1 MLDMVAVFSFSRF
14 ISINSSQRSSSPP
27 PSMRMGR
34 KLALVFGQQYSFAEA
49 IYRWS
54 QQTLT
59 RTAELSGH
67 KLRTLVTLPL
77 QLFFTF
83 CCSRSCSLCLDIVY
97 SAINIWLMSPCTKLK
112 ATLSFSPSTYFPS
125 LCPSIAAAF

>member
-34 KLALVFGQQYSFAEA
+34 KLALVFGQPYEENSFAEA

-54 QQTLT
+54 QQTRT
-59 RTAELSGH
+59 RTAELSG
-67 KLRTLVTLPL
+67 P
-77 QLFFTF
+77 
-83 CCSRSCSLCLDIVY
+83 
-97 SAINIWLMSPCTKLK
+97 W
-112 ATLSFSPSTYFPS
+112 
-125 LCPSIAAAF
+125 